1 MLQTTTRTIVVE
13 QPRKTLS
20 SQARRFVAEV
30 RWRAE
35 SIALVESRAKGA
47 QSPTAHVIEV
57 LTTGITGNGCR
68 GTKGVGR
75 PPEHDP
81 EPSTLPD
88 AIRQRYARLSPEA
101 RRIADLCASDPGMDV
116 VTTVTYGKRE
126 TKLSFEARLG
136 FALADKKQRERWEK
150 KCSQGDARPA
160 IAGAEFEGSRTVEAT
175 AEEYFLGP
183 T

>member
-13 QPRKTLS
+13 QPRRTLS

-57 LTTGITGNGCR
+57 LTTGITGTGCK

-81 EPSTLPD
+81 EPSALPE

-116 VTTVTYGKRE
+116 VTTVMHGKRE
-126 TKLSFEARLG
+126 TRLTFEARIG
-136 FALADKKQRERWEK
+136 FALADKKQRERWERK
-150 KCSQGDARPA
+150 IALGDASPA
-160 IAGAEFEGSRTVEAT
+160 ITGSEAVGVEAVEMV
-175 AEEYFLGP
+175 AVEWAQ
-183 T
+183 